1 MVRTTPANAAPTI
14 DRVTPNS
21 VLPAPTY
28 RPTTAHRH
36 GGRYLAAAF
45 ACLIALGVTCLVFVW
60 TPGGQTFD
68 GELLPMSDQ
77 GAGYEQDTVLLQPA
91 KEVLAFFGDPMVL
104 GVLLLA
110 AVLVSRRLWTSVA
123 AVGVVLGSV
132 AAARVLKE
140 VVVRPDLG
148 VYGSSTHNSFP
159 SGHVAIATGLLLA
172 FMLVLP
178 PKARWW
184 FFVPGAVGVV
194 IIAAATMITGWHRLS
209 DVIGGV
215 LVATVL
221 YCLAA
226 AALADETGAR
236 RPARP

>member
-1 MVRTTPANAAPTI
+1 VTT
-14 DRVTPNS
+14 NS
-21 VLPAPTY
+21 VLPVPTY

-36 GGRYLAAAF
+36 GGRYLVAAF
-45 ACLIALGVTCLVFVW
+45 ACLVALGVTGLVFVW
-60 TPGGQTFD
+60 TPGGQAFD
-68 GELLPMSDQ
+68 GALLPMSDY
-77 GAGYEQDTVLLQPA
+77 ASYEQDTVLLQPA
-91 KEVLAFFGDPMVL
+91 KEVLAFFGDQLVL

-132 AAARVLKE
+132 AVARVLKD
-140 VVVRPDLG
+140 VVVRPELG

-159 SGHVAIATGLLLA
+159 SGHVAVATGLLLA

-178 PKARWW
+178 AKARWW
-184 FFVPGAVGVV
+184 FFVPGAVGVA

-215 LVATVL
+215 LVAAVL